1 MNLFELVDFIQK
13 AVVVAFVVIAI
24 TVAYFMLKPS
34 KNDKK
39 IKNKGKKTALD
50 AKEYQ
55 PFKLVEIETISDD
68 VKRFRFALQSSEHV
82 LGLPI
87 GQHISFK
94 YTDEK
99 NDDIIRSYTP
109 TTSDDEIGY
118 VDFVIKVYRK
128 NIHPKFPDGKMGFLF
143 SFLFVFC
150 LSSFL

>member
-39 IKNKGKKTALD
+39 NKNKGKKIALD

-128 NIHPKFPDGKMGFLF
+128 NIHPKFPDGKLGFFSLF
-143 SFLFVFC
+143 SLYFC